1 MKDSKIKSESS
12 LSAAKKWITLRATAS
27 EKNRLVEQANIA
39 GLSVSEYMRRR
50 FFGGRPLIARTDEM
64 MIRELRRIGGLLKY
78 NFATLRETGASKE
91 LLQLQEEALR
101 MIVLAIDTLG
111 VRHARRLD
119 KKRPQNDG
127 A

>member
-1 MKDSKIKSESS
+1 MKDSKIKLESS

-111 VRHARRLD
+111 VRHGR
-119 KKRPQNDG
+119 
-127 A
+127 